1 VDRKP
6 GNPSGLPDEEQVS
19 TARDM
24 AILARALIRTFP
36 KYYPYFSR
44 PSFTYHGIEH
54 PNHNRLMSTY
64 AGMDGLKTGYI
75 RASGFNLAASA
86 VRDGRRLI
94 GVVFGGDTPAWRD
107 AHLAELL
114 DQGFA
119 TPRSPAPLVASAKSA
134 KPERKPDEE
143 VVDSTELATF
153 AAAVTPSLKL
163 TSTAAAAEL
172 PDSVGGGWGVQIGA
186 FSDAAAGRRAI
197 RAVKGRLPT
206 LLADASPAMVAVQT
220 ASGPLYRARL
230 MGLDEAAA
238 RTVCASLERAGEGC
252 LMVSPAQG
260 L

>member
-1 VDRKP
+1 
-6 GNPSGLPDEEQVS
+6 
-19 TARDM
+19 
-24 AILARALIRTFP
+24 LIRKFP

-54 PNHNRLMSTY
+54 PNHNRLMATY
-64 AGMDGLKTGYI
+64 AGMDGLKTGFI

-119 TPRSPAPLVASAKSA
+119 TPRAPAPPLVASAKPV
-134 KPERKPDEE
+134 KPERKRDQEVEVASAEE
-143 VVDSTELATF
+143 VVGSTNLAAL

-163 TSTAAAAEL
+163 TSTAEAAEL
-172 PDSVGGGWGVQIGA
+172 PDSVGAGWGVQVGA

-206 LLADASPAMVAVQT
+206 LLADASPAMIAVQT

-238 RTVCASLERAGEGC
+238 RKVCASLERAGKAC
-252 LMVSPAQG
+252 LMVAPAQG